1 MAKLALFPLNT
12 VLFPGMQVRLHI
24 FEDRY
29 KLMINR
35 CIETGDA
42 FGVVLIRKG
51 SDAMG
56 ALAEPFMVGCTAKIS
71 EVQRLPMQRI
81 NIVTVGQ
88 RRFRIRELNYSEPYL
103 VGEVEYFMP
112 ADDDPPRVRQCGRIL
127 RPLLV
132 RYLDTLHAD
141 SSNRFD
147 AEQLPDSP
155 RAVAQIASILLHSDN
170 YQKQRLLE
178 MDSLSELLETLI
190 EIYRVE
196 TMLLDV
202 RLSPPGKY
210 FDIGPFSSN

>member
-1 MAKLALFPLNT
+1 MARLPLFPLNT
-12 VLFPGMQVRLHI
+12 VLFPGMQARLHI

-35 CIETGDA
+35 CMETGEE
-42 FGVVLIRKG
+42 FGVVLIRKA

-56 ALAEPFMVGCTAKIS
+56 KLAETFMVGCAAKIS
-71 EVQRLPMQRI
+71 EAQRLPMQRL

-88 RRFRIRELNYSEPYL
+88 RRFRIRELHFDEPYL

-112 ADDDPPRVRQCGRIL
+112 SDDDPPLVRQCGRIL

-132 RYLDTLHAD
+132 HYLDTLHAD
-141 SSNRFD
+141 SSNHFD

-170 YQKQRLLE
+170 YQKQQLLE
-178 MDSLSELLETLI
+178 MDSLSKLLETLI

-196 TMLLDV
+196 TMLLDI

>member
-1 MAKLALFPLNT
+1 MARLPLFPLNT
-12 VLFPGMQVRLHI
+12 VLFPGMQARLHI

-35 CIETGDA
+35 CMETGEE

-56 ALAEPFMVGCTAKIS
+56 KLAETFMVGCAAKIS
-71 EVQRLPMQRI
+71 EAQRLPMQRL

-88 RRFRIRELNYSEPYL
+88 RRFRIRELHFDEPYL

-112 ADDDPPRVRQCGRIL
+112 SDDAPPLVRQCGRIL

-132 RYLDTLHAD
+132 HYLDTLHAD
-141 SSNRFD
+141 SSNHFD

-170 YQKQRLLE
+170 YQKQQLLE
-178 MDSLSELLETLI
+178 MDSLSKLLETLI

-196 TMLLDV
+196 TMLLDI

>member
-1 MAKLALFPLNT
+1 MEKLALFPLNT

-35 CIETGDA
+35 CIETGEA

-56 ALAEPFMVGCTAKIS
+56 QLAEPFMVGCTAKIS
-71 EVQRLPMQRI
+71 EVQRLPMQRL

-88 RRFRIRELNYSEPYL
+88 RRFRIRQLNYSEPYL

-112 ADDDPPRVRQCGRIL
+112 ADDDPPLVRQCGRIL
-127 RPLLV
+127 RPMLV
-132 RYLDTLHAD
+132 QYLDALHAD

-155 RAVAQIASILLHSDN
+155 RAIAQIASILLHSDN
-170 YQKQRLLE
+170 YQKQQLLE
-178 MDSLSELLETLI
+178 MDSLSKLLETLI
-190 EIYRVE
+190 DIYRIE

-210 FDIGPFSSN
+210 FDMGPFSSN

>member
-1 MAKLALFPLNT
+1 MAKLALFPLKT

-35 CIETGDA
+35 CIETGEA

-56 ALAEPFMVGCTAKIS
+56 KLAEPFMVGCTAKIS

-132 RYLDTLHAD
+132 HYLDALHAD
-141 SSNRFD
+141 NNSRFD

-170 YQKQRLLE
+170 YQKQQLLE
-178 MDSLSELLETLI
+178 MDSLSKLLETLI

-196 TMLLDV
+196 TMLLDI

>member
-1 MAKLALFPLNT
+1 MARLPLFPLNT

-42 FGVVLIRKG
+42 FGVVLIRQG
-51 SDAMG
+51 SEALG
-56 ALAEPFMVGCTAKIS
+56 KLAEPFTVGCTAKIS

-88 RRFRIRELNYSEPYL
+88 RRFRIRELDHSEPYL
-103 VGEVEYFMP
+103 VGEVDYFMP
-112 ADDDPPRVRQCGRIL
+112 ADDNPPLVRRYGGLL
-127 RPLLV
+127 RPLVV
-132 RYLDTLHAD
+132 RYLDTLHAGAD
-141 SSNRFD
+141 ARFD
-147 AEQLPDSP
+147 AEQLPHSP

-170 YQKQRLLE
+170 YLKQELLE
-178 MDSLSELLETLI
+178 MDSLSRLLDKLI
-190 EIYRVE
+190 DIYRVE
-196 TMLLDV
+196 TMLLNV
-202 RLSPPGKY
+202 RLSPPGKE

>member
-1 MAKLALFPLNT
+1 MARLPLFPLNT

-35 CIETGDA
+35 CLESGEA
-42 FGVVLIRKG
+42 FGIVLIRQG
-51 SDAMG
+51 SEAMG
-56 ALAEPFMVGCTAKIS
+56 APAQPYKVGCTAKIS

-88 RRFRIRELNYSEPYL
+88 RRFRIREMDHSQPYL

-112 ADDDPPRVRQCGRIL
+112 ADDDPPLVRRYGAQL

-141 SSNRFD
+141 ADSRFD
-147 AEQLPDSP
+147 AEQLPHSP

-170 YQKQRLLE
+170 YLKQELLE
-178 MDSLSELLETLI
+178 MDSLSRLLDKLI
-190 EIYRVE
+190 DIYRVE

-202 RLSPPGKY
+202 RLSPPGRE